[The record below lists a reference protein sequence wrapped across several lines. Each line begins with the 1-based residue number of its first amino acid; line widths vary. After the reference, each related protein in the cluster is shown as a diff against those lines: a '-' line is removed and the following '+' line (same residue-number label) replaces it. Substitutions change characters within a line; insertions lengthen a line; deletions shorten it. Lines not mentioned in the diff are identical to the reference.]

1 MNGEAG
7 VFCRST
13 SDQGGVSL
21 VCAKFLRQVK
31 APRRIRD
38 SIDCGTL
45 HALKD
50 NRLQSKTKAAG
61 PVLAFDVTCEVET
74 GTRRIK
80 SARLYGGLVSC

>member
-7 VFCRST
+7 AFCMST

-21 VCAKFLRQVK
+21 IYAKYLRRL
-31 APRRIRD
+31 RRRAVID
-38 SIDCGTL
+38 CSIDCGTL

-61 PVLAFDVTCEVET
+61 RACFNVTCDGKMPTEDAKAPYFMAVF
-74 GTRRIK
+74 
-80 SARLYGGLVSC
+80 VSC